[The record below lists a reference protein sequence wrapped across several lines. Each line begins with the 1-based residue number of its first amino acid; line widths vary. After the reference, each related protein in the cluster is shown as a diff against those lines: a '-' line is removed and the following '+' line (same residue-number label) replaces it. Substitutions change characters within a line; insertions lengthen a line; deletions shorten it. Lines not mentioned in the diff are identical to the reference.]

1 MGEIRKGNSFLLE
14 AVSTLIMGSRF
25 LFDGVTIPLI
35 VLQMWGINY
44 GYHLNP

>member
-1 MGEIRKGNSFLLE
+1 MGEIRIGNKFLLV
-14 AVSTLIMGSRF
+14 ARSTALLASCF

-44 GYHLNP
+44 GYHFNP